1 MLEIMITSSVLIL
14 ALVLFRRFCW
24 GKISRRLQYGL
35 WILVAIRLLV
45 PAQFL
50 TSPFSIMNVWEH
62 AKEAEYIQG
71 QQREDM
77 LQNSENQFESDEI
90 TDETYIKEGAL
101 ATDVLQ
107 APDMSHMTDESYI
120 TNAPD
125 SMHAAGK
132 VERDVV
138 LHVAIWGIYLAGV
151 VLAGGCILWCNL
163 KFRRRLVRDRQYI
176 ENEGRVKIYLTSHVS
191 SPCLCGVFRPGIYM
205 TEQALLSEDR
215 KKHTLLHEMTH
226 YRHLDHI
233 WAVVRSLCLV
243 LYWFHPLVWVAARL
257 SMEDSELACDEGTL
271 ARLGEGQREAYG
283 RTLIEMTIER
293 TQNHRLLYC
302 ATDMVNGKEEI
313 KKRITAIAFYKK
325 PVIWAAVIV
334 IIFAGVLAACTASGS
349 EDSEQDEM
357 QEETVIT
364 SEAENETAT
373 TSEVLSETADT
384 SNMREAAE
392 QATQTLEG
400 IKINADGSFRL
411 SECEV
416 ELTGD
421 KIKDRIVFDVF
432 YWADLGDDMSKVTT
446 KTLWEK
452 LWTGTEVLV
461 RILEGQEDAKENTT
475 AEAPSAEEVVLWEN
489 SFSEAHAGNG
499 NLAVVRHEG
508 KNCILRYSNLMYQG
522 SGSLQYKL
530 LQIMPS
536 GTEPVLLEKG
546 SAPYW
551 DGYIGENDQA
561 TIDKVL
567 EVGER
572 LDDFLT
578 AYDTKILLNA
588 SVGDREDCY
597 LHGSEE
603 GLLNGVR
610 RQNVLQVFTTEV
622 SGSGLELKL
631 SDYFYPDGMEPTTQL
646 PEDAEARVLGGE
658 LLCMEVTPE
667 NSTAGRLDLDGDG
680 EKEVL
685 YLEALGSYFND
696 DGWEAGIFEN
706 DYRVRVNECYVESFG
721 DRVFP
726 ELMAYSPNGKDI
738 LLAVYDD
745 GPSNDPETSFFRYDG
760 TGLYPAGSIP
770 ADIRKATFEDGMIKC
785 TFRAD
790 MMQTE
795 WAWGYY
801 YWNGSEIVRRE
812 DDIYYMV
819 DDSIW
824 REEYQNPLLLLRD
837 ITVFAERS
845 EQSRAITLKP
855 QKVRNVATDNSE
867 WILLEGEDGTKGWIR
882 IERFGYFPSEKAD
895 YSELF
900 DGLNIAD

>member
-14 ALVLFRRFCW
+14 ALVLFRRLCW

-35 WILVAIRLLV
+35 WILVLVRLLV

-50 TSPFSIMNVWEH
+50 TSPFSIMNIWEH
-62 AKEAEYIQG
+62 AKDAEYVRE
-71 QQREDM
+71 QQISREEV
-77 LQNSENQFESDEI
+77 LPNSEKQLG
-90 TDETYIKEGAL
+90 TDETYIKEEPT
-101 ATDVLQ
+101 ATEVLK
-107 APDMSHMTDESYI
+107 APDLSHMTNPYI
-120 TNAPD
+120 TEA
-125 SMHAAGK
+125 SGSVHTAVK
-132 VERDVV
+132 VDREATLRMALFGV
-138 LHVAIWGIYLAGV
+138 YLAGV
-151 VLAGGCILWCNL
+151 VLSGGCILWCNIN
-163 KFRRRLVRDRQYI
+163 FRRRLVRDRQFI
-176 ENEGRVKIYLTSHVS
+176 GREGRVKIYWTSHVS
-191 SPCLCGVFRPGIYM
+191 SPCLYGVFKPGVYM
-205 TEQALLSEDR
+205 TEQALLSEER
-215 KKHTLLHEMTH
+215 KEHTLIHEMTH

-233 WAVVRSLCLV
+233 WAVVRTLCLV

-271 ARLGEGQREAYG
+271 ALLGEEKREAYG
-283 RTLIEMTIER
+283 HTLIEMTIER
-293 TQNHRLLYC
+293 TKSHRLLYC

-325 PVIWAAVIV
+325 PMIWVAVIV
-334 IIFAGVLAACTASGS
+334 IVFAGVLAACTASGTK
-349 EDSEQDEM
+349 DSEQDEVQGETVVTAEVSSETAGTSEM
-357 QEETVIT
+357 QEEG
-364 SEAENETAT
+364 
-373 TSEVLSETADT
+373 
-384 SNMREAAE
+384 E
-392 QATQTLEG
+392 QASETLEG
-400 IKINADGSFRL
+400 IKINEDGSFRL
-411 SECEV
+411 SEYEV

-452 LWTGTEVLV
+452 LWIGTEVLV
-461 RILEGQEDAKENTT
+461 RILEGQEETDADTP
-475 AEAPSAEEVVLWEN
+475 AEDVILYEY

-499 NLAVVRHEG
+499 NLAVVRHEK
-508 KNCILRYSNLMYQG
+508 KNCILLYSNLMYQG
-522 SGSLQYKL
+522 SGSLGYKL

-536 GTEPVLLEKG
+536 GTEPVLLEED
-546 SAPYW
+546 SASYW
-551 DGYIGENDQA
+551 DGYLKENDQA
-561 TIDKVL
+561 IVDKVL

-572 LDDFLT
+572 LDDYLT

-588 SVGDREDCY
+588 SVSGREDCY

-610 RQNVLQVFTTEV
+610 RQNVLQLFFTETG
-622 SGSGLELKL
+622 GSGLELKL
-631 SDYFYPDGMEPTTQL
+631 SDFFYPEGMEPITKL

-667 NSTAGRLDLDGDG
+667 NSTAGRLDLNGDG
-680 EKEVL
+680 QKEVL

-696 DGWEAGIFEN
+696 AGWDAGIF
-706 DYRVRVNECYVESFG
+706 DSRYRVRINRSYYIEQYG
-721 DRVFP
+721 DRVYA
-726 ELMAYSPNGKDI
+726 ELMVYSPNGKDI

-745 GPSNDPETSFFRYDG
+745 GPSNDPKTSFFRYDG
-760 TGLYPAGSIP
+760 SGLYPAGSIP
-770 ADIRKATFEDGMIKC
+770 ADIRDATLEEGIIKC

-819 DDSIW
+819 DDSSW
-824 REEYQNPLLLLRD
+824 REQAEMPLLLLRE

-845 EQSRAITLKP
+845 EESEAITLKP

-867 WILLEGEDGTKGWIR
+867 WILLEGEDGTGGWIR
-882 IERFGYFPSEKAD
+882 ITGFGNFPSEEAD
-895 YSELF
+895 CFELF
-900 DGLNIAD
+900 ENLNMAD

>member
-1 MLEIMITSSVLIL
+1 MLEIIITSSVLIF
-14 ALVLFRRFCW
+14 ALVLFRRLCW

-62 AKEAEYIQG
+62 TRVGEYVRE
-71 QQREDM
+71 QQIPREEV
-77 LQNSENQFESDEI
+77 LQNSEKQPGTN
-90 TDETYIKEGAL
+90 ETYIKEEPS
-101 ATDVLQ
+101 ATEVLQ
-107 APDMSHMTDESYI
+107 APDLSYMTNPYI
-120 TNAPD
+120 TGAPG
-125 SMHAAGK
+125 SMHTTEK
-132 VERDVV
+132 VDRE
-138 LHVAIWGIYLAGV
+138 AILRMALFGVYLVGV
-151 VLAGGCILWCNL
+151 VLSGGCILWCNI
-163 KFRRRLVRDRQYI
+163 KFRRQLACDRQYI
-176 ENEGRVKIYLTSHVS
+176 GREGCVKIYWTAHVS
-191 SPCLCGVFRPGIYM
+191 SPCLCGVFKPGIYM
-205 TEQALLSEDR
+205 TEQALLSEER
-215 KKHTLLHEMTH
+215 KEHTLIHEMTH

-233 WAVVRSLCLV
+233 WALVRSLCLV

-271 ARLGEGQREAYG
+271 ARLGEDKREAYG

-293 TQNHRLLYC
+293 TKSHRLLYC

-313 KKRITAIAFYKK
+313 KKRITAIALYKK
-325 PVIWAAVIV
+325 QVIWAAVIV
-334 IIFAGVLAACTASGS
+334 IVFAGILAACTASGS
-349 EDSEQDEM
+349 KGSEQEEM
-357 QEETVIT
+357 QVETIT
-364 SEAENETAT
+364 TL
-373 TSEVLSETADT
+373 EVSSETADT
-384 SNMREAAE
+384 SEMPEEDE

-400 IKINADGSFRL
+400 IKINEDGSFRL
-411 SECEV
+411 SEYEV

-461 RILEGQEDAKENTT
+461 RILEGQEETDVDTP
-475 AEAPSAEEVVLWEN
+475 AEDVILYEH

-499 NLAVVRHEG
+499 NLAVVRYER
-508 KNCILRYSNLMYQG
+508 KNCILFYSSLMYQG
-522 SGSLQYKL
+522 SGGLGYKL

-536 GTEPVLLEKG
+536 GTEPVLLEEG
-546 SAPYW
+546 SASYW

-567 EVGER
+567 QVGER

-610 RQNVLQVFTTEV
+610 RQNVVQLFLTEPG
-622 SGSGLELKL
+622 GSGLELKL
-631 SDYFYPDGMEPTTQL
+631 SDFFYPDGMEPITKL
-646 PEDAEARVLGGE
+646 PENAEAKVLGGE

-680 EKEVL
+680 KKEVL
-685 YLEALGSYFND
+685 YLESLGDFFDN
-696 DGWEAGIFEN
+696 DGWEAGIFVRTK
-706 DYRVRVNECYVESFG
+706 YRVRANEFYFEEYG
-721 DRVFP
+721 DRLYSEV
-726 ELMAYSPNGKDI
+726 MAYSPNGNDI

-770 ADIRKATFEDGMIKC
+770 ADIRDVTFEDGMIKC
-785 TFRAD
+785 TFRVD

-819 DDSIW
+819 DDSSW
-824 REEYQNPLLLLRD
+824 REQAEMPLLLLRE

-845 EQSRAITLKP
+845 EESEEITLKP

-867 WILLEGEDGTKGWIR
+867 WILLEGEDGTRGWIR
-882 IERFGYFPSEKAD
+882 IEGFGNFPSEKAD
-895 YSELF
+895 CFELF
-900 DGLNIAD
+900 ENLNMAD

>member
-24 GKISRRLQYGL
+24 GKITRRLQYGL

-62 AKEAEYIQG
+62 AKEAEYVQG
-71 QQREDM
+71 QQAQSGDV
-77 LQNSENQFESDEI
+77 LQSSENQPEAGETYI
-90 TDETYIKEGAL
+90 TDEAL

-107 APDMSHMTDESYI
+107 APDLSHVTNPYI
-120 TNAPD
+120 TGAPD
-125 SMHAAGK
+125 SVHVAGK
-132 VERDVV
+132 IDREAILRVV
-138 LHVAIWGIYLAGV
+138 IWGIYLAGV
-151 VLAGGCILWCNL
+151 FLTGGCILWCNL
-163 KFRRRLVRDRQYI
+163 KFCRQLVRDRQYI
-176 ENEGRVKIYLTSHVS
+176 GSEGRVKIYLTSHVN
-191 SPCLCGVFRPGIYM
+191 SPCLCGVFKPGIYM
-205 TEQALLSEDR
+205 TEQALLSEER
-215 KKHTLLHEMTH
+215 KEHTLLHEMTH
-226 YRHLDHI
+226 YRHWDHI

-293 TQNHRLLYC
+293 AQNHRLLYC

-313 KKRITAIAFYKK
+313 KKRITAIALYKK
-325 PVIWAAVIV
+325 PVIWVAVIV
-334 IIFAGVLAACTASGS
+334 IIFAGILAACTASGS
-349 EDSEQDEM
+349 KDSEQDET
-357 QEETVIT
+357 QEETI
-364 SEAENETAT
+364 T
-373 TSEVLSETADT
+373 TSEVSSETAGT
-384 SNMREAAE
+384 SEMPEEAEGTE

-411 SECEV
+411 SEYEV

-461 RILEGQEDAKENTT
+461 RVLEGQEDAKENTT
-475 AEAPSAEEVVLWEN
+475 AEAPSAEEVVLWEY

-522 SGSLQYKL
+522 SGGLQYKL

-536 GTEPVLLEKG
+536 GTEPVLLEEG
-546 SAPYW
+546 SAHYW
-551 DGYIGENDQA
+551 DGYVGENDQLI
-561 TIDKVL
+561 IDKVL

-572 LDDFLT
+572 LDNFLT

-610 RQNVLQVFTTEV
+610 RQNVVQLFLTE
-622 SGSGLELKL
+622 SGGSGLELKL
-631 SDYFYPDGMEPTTQL
+631 SDFFYPDGMEPITKL

-680 EKEVL
+680 KKEVL
-685 YLEALGSYFND
+685 YLKE
-696 DGWEAGIFEN
+696 
-706 DYRVRVNECYVESFG
+706 
-721 DRVFP
+721 
-726 ELMAYSPNGKDI
+726 M
-738 LLAVYDD
+738 LL
-745 GPSNDPETSFFRYDG
+745 
-760 TGLYPAGSIP
+760 
-770 ADIRKATFEDGMIKC
+770 
-785 TFRAD
+785 
-790 MMQTE
+790 
-795 WAWGYY
+795 
-801 YWNGSEIVRRE
+801 
-812 DDIYYMV
+812 
-819 DDSIW
+819 
-824 REEYQNPLLLLRD
+824 
-837 ITVFAERS
+837 
-845 EQSRAITLKP
+845 
-855 QKVRNVATDNSE
+855 
-867 WILLEGEDGTKGWIR
+867 
-882 IERFGYFPSEKAD
+882 
-895 YSELF
+895 
-900 DGLNIAD
+900 